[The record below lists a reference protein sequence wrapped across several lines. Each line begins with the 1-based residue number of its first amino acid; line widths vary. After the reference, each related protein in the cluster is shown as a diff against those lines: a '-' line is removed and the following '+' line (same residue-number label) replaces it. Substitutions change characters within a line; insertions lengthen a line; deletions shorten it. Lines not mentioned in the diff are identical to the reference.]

1 MTIPDVL
8 SLVCTVGGGFLAG
21 TLIGYAVKK
30 VLKFVAV
37 IAGLFIAGLVYLQ
50 YQHVIIIDWT
60 KLQGISQDGI
70 TTLENALTHISN
82 NIGADHA
89 GVTLENALTHI
100 SNNIG
105 ADHAGVTGNLALSNI
120 IPLASSTSAG
130 IMLGLARG

>member
-8 SLVCTVGGGFLAG
+8 LLVSTVGGGFLAG

-37 IAGLFIAGLVYLQ
+37 IAGLFIAGLAYLQ

-60 KLQGISQDGI
+60 KFQGISQNGI
-70 TTLENALTHISN
+70 TTLANALTHISN
-82 NIGADHA
+82 NIGADLA
-89 GVTLENALTHI
+89 GVTA
-100 SNNIG
+100 
-105 ADHAGVTGNLALSNI
+105 NLNL